1 MRKPS
6 IYKQLLAFFIAG
18 IVGFTTLGGWISV
31 QAQTESPISPN
42 TEQLNLVGDGKPFK
56 PDDLEQSDKPYDSDR
71 GIPTGIDNRI
81 PMLSRNYPWSTIGR
95 VQGTAADAKSYY
107 CTGTLVAS
115 DIVLTNAHCVI
126 DPETHQ
132 LSKELR
138 FIPNA
143 INGKSQSSKDIAT
156 VQNIAKNVL
165 YGTDFKNGGF
175 DNVQNQSN
183 DWALIVINQPLGR
196 KYGYLGWQ
204 SVPASTL
211 IKQKRKQLF
220 FVGYSSDYPDPS
232 KEGYEFLTA
241 GKGWTAGYE
250 NGCSIV
256 GDESNLFYHDCSTA
270 AGASGGPIIDVIDGL
285 PYIVALNNGEI
296 TIPRTGQDVINFAVK
311 MDFLDKLTGRK

>member
-1 MRKPS
+1 M
-6 IYKQLLAFFIAG
+6 
-18 IVGFTTLGGWISV
+18 
-31 QAQTESPISPN
+31 
-42 TEQLNLVGDGKPFK
+42 
-56 PDDLEQSDKPYDSDR
+56 
-71 GIPTGIDNRI
+71 
-81 PMLSRNYPWSTIGR
+81 
-95 VQGTAADAKSYY
+95 QGTAADAKSYY

-143 INGKSQSSKDIAT
+143 INGKSQSPKDIAT

-232 KEGYEFLTA
+232 KEGYESLTA
-241 GKGWTAGYE
+241 GQGWTASYE
-250 NGCSIV
+250 DGCSIV
-256 GDESNLFYHDCSTA
+256 GEESNLFYHDCSTA